1 MARIPRRNPTTISR
15 GNPVPGRMD
24 TIYAG
29 KPGRIMDTIY
39 AGKPGRMDTIYAGK
53 PGIADTLYGGAA
65 SGALTYI
72 DPYKVKPG
80 SGPVSV
86 QVIHPQTRQAM
97 TVMYNP
103 ATKLY
108 LDNKTK
114 SWKPAPTWM
123 RSQIR

>member
-15 GNPVPGRMD
+15 GKPLPGRMD

-29 KPGRIMDTIY
+29 I
-39 AGKPGRMDTIYAGK
+39 PGRMDTV
-53 PGIADTLYGGAA
+53 YGG
-65 SGALTYI
+65 GIPGRTHTIYGGVTKIKL
-72 DPYKVKPG
+72 G

>member
-1 MARIPRRNPTTISR
+1 MARLPRRTPGAKSRIAGDTIYA
-15 GNPVPGRMD
+15 GMPGRMD

-29 KPGRIMDTIY
+29 M
-39 AGKPGRMDTIYAGK
+39 PGRMDTIYAGM
-53 PGIADTLYGGAA
+53 PGRTDTIYAGV
-65 SGALTYI
+65 TRI
-72 DPYKVKPG
+72 KPG

-103 ATKLY
+103 ATKLF